1 MLHCPVKGDTMN
13 LNRLGS
19 GKKLINMLVNKG
31 NIKNMGWTPQQQ
43 QKLLDNQKNV
53 HNSASRKAIKK

>member
-1 MLHCPVKGDTMN
+1 MN

-19 GKKLINMLVNKG
+19 GKKLINMLVHKG

-53 HNSASRKAIKK
+53 HNPESRKNTKK

>member
-1 MLHCPVKGDTMN
+1 MN

-53 HNSASRKAIKK
+53 HNSASRKTIKK